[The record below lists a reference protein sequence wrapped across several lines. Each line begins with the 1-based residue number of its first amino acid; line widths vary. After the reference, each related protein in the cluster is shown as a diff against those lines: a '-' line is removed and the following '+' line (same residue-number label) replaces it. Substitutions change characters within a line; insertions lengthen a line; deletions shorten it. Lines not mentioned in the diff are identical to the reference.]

1 MADTDGTFVMSYDV
15 IGTGDLFGLQ
25 GWDIAWSGS
34 GGGLNLEYA
43 FDPVANGIF
52 SRPLVAGQTYT
63 IALSN
68 GANVSSADGIDLVG
82 SMNGTFEWNIQQ
94 STVPEP
100 GTLALLGLGL
110 VGLAASRRRE
120 M

>member
-1 MADTDGTFVMSYDV
+1 MYSSRTMDGTLPWPGQAHQLALNSVPGDPIRTYTFMADTDGTFVMSYDV

-52 SRPLVAGQTYT
+52 PDR
-63 IALSN
+63 
-68 GANVSSADGIDLVG
+68 SSQAKR
-82 SMNGTFEWNIQQ
+82 TQ
-94 STVPEP
+94 SHSAMAPMF
-100 GTLALLGLGL
+100 LAPMVLIWS
-110 VGLAASRRRE
+110 AA
-120 M
+120 